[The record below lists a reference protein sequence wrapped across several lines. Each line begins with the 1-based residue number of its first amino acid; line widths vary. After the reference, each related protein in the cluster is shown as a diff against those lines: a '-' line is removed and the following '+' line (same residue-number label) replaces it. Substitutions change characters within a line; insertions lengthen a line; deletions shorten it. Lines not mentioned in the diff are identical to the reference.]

1 MISIFFQFLLVNNKI
16 VTAVLCFGSQTK
28 PPGLG
33 LISLQTMLLAVLYPN
48 FSE

>member
-1 MISIFFQFLLVNNKI
+1 MDDFNFFQFLLMNNKI
-16 VTAVLCFGSQTK
+16 VTSQTK